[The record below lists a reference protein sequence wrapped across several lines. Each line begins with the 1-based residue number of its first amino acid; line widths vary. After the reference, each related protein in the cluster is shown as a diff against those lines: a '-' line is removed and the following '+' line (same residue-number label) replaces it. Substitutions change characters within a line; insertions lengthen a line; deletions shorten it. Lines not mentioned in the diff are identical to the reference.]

1 MKIPYFRAK
10 KLDSEIQAMITASF
24 ILVLLSHLNK
34 HDGHRG
40 SVIRLKERLIAT
52 LKKKPLGLA
61 KLATEAYDYVKDEH
75 KDKKLELDIGI
86 VIMNLSFNKPIYL
99 QEHFGMDILMLV
111 ERAVNKITLPNLTEK
126 QGRDSY
132 DISDILTR
140 SIELHT
146 FKYIK
151 GINEKY

>member
-1 MKIPYFRAK
+1 MNS
-10 KLDSEIQAMITASF
+10 SEIQAMITASF

-34 HDGHRG
+34 HDKHRE

-61 KLATEAYDYVKDEH
+61 ELANNAFDYVKDKN

-86 VIMNLSFNKPIYL
+86 VIMNLTFNKPNYM
-99 QEHFGMDILMLV
+99 QEHFGMDILTLT
-111 ERAVNKITLPNLTEK
+111 ERAVNKITLPNLTEI

-132 DISDILTR
+132 HISDSLTK

-146 FKYIK
+146 FKYLK
-151 GINEKY
+151 ENNEKY